1 MTHRPIRVIIA
12 DDQLLFAESLS
23 YVLKGISESIEVVA
37 IARDG
42 NEAVRLAEAHRP
54 DLVLMDVRMPGMDG
68 VEATRRIRE
77 QLPDTKI
84 VILTTFDDDEYVHY
98 ALKYGAVGYL
108 LKNIRPDDLVVSMRA
123 VMAGASLF
131 APGITSKMGGG
142 DTSDTAAIEQTL
154 TQLSR
159 RERDVLGLVMRMMN
173 NRQIGIELG
182 ISEHSVR
189 NYISGIYAAFG
200 VNDRMVLI
208 QHLSEHW
215 SRLGL

>member
-1 MTHRPIRVIIA
+1 MIYRTIRVIIA

-42 NEAVRLAEAHRP
+42 NEAVRLTELHRP
-54 DLVLMDVRMPGMDG
+54 DLVLMDVRMPEMDG

-77 QLPDTKI
+77 QAPGTKI

-131 APGITSKMGGG
+131 APAITSRMGGG
-142 DTSDTAAIEQTL
+142 DDSEGAQIEQTIS
-154 TQLSR
+154 QLSR

-208 QHLSEHW
+208 QRLSEHW
-215 SRLGL
+215 HRLGL

>member
-1 MTHRPIRVIIA
+1 MGQSIRVIIA
-12 DDQLLFAESLS
+12 DDQLLFAESLQ
-23 YVLKGISESIEVVA
+23 YVLKGISDAVQVVA

-42 NEAVRLAEAHRP
+42 TEAVALTLRHRP

-77 QLPDTKI
+77 QVPETKI

-131 APGITSKMGGG
+131 APDITSRILRDDESEVSELERIVAG
-142 DTSDTAAIEQTL
+142 
-154 TQLSR
+154 LSR
-159 RERDVLGLVMRMMN
+159 REREVLDLVMQMMN
-173 NRQIGIELG
+173 NRQIGDELS

-189 NYISGIYAAFG
+189 NYISSLYNAFEVG
-200 VNDRMVLI
+200 DRMVLI
-208 QHLSEHW
+208 QTLQDYWE
-215 SRLGL
+215 RLKL

>member
-1 MTHRPIRVIIA
+1 MGNVIRIVIA
-12 DDQLLFAESLS
+12 DDQILFAESLQ
-23 YVLKGISESIEVVA
+23 YVLKGISDQVEIVA

-42 NEAVRLAEAHRP
+42 AQAVDLTIRHRP

-77 QLPDTKI
+77 RAPDTKI

-108 LKNIRPDDLVVSMRA
+108 LKNIRPDDLVVSIRA

-131 APGITSKMGGG
+131 DPDITARIVHDEDSEA
-142 DTSDTAAIEQTL
+142 SVIEQVL
-154 TQLSR
+154 AGLSR
-159 RERDVLGLVMRMMN
+159 RERDVLGLVMEMRN
-173 NRQIGIELG
+173 NRQIGEDLG

-189 NYISGIYAAFG
+189 NYISSLYNAFEVG
-200 VNDRMVLI
+200 DRMTLI
-208 QHLSEHW
+208 QLLKEHW
-215 SRLGL
+215 KRFAL

>member
-1 MTHRPIRVIIA
+1 MGQSIRVIIA
-12 DDQLLFAESLS
+12 DDQLLFAESLQ
-23 YVLKGISESIEVVA
+23 YVLKGISDAVQVVA

-42 NEAVRLAEAHRP
+42 TEAVALTLKHRP

-77 QLPDTKI
+77 QAPETRI

-108 LKNIRPDDLVVSMRA
+108 LKSIRPDDLVISMRA

-131 APGITSKMGGG
+131 APDITSRIMR
-142 DTSDTAAIEQTL
+142 DDVSEVSELEQIVAG
-154 TQLSR
+154 LSR
-159 RERDVLGLVMRMMN
+159 RERDVLDLVMRMMN
-173 NRQIGIELG
+173 NRQIGDELG

-189 NYISGIYAAFG
+189 NYISSLYNAFEVG
-200 VNDRMVLI
+200 DRMVLL
-208 QHLSEHW
+208 QTLQDLW
-215 SRLGL
+215 DRLKL

>member
-1 MTHRPIRVIIA
+1 MSRTIRALIA
-12 DDQLLFAESLS
+12 DDQRLFAESLQ
-23 YVLKGISESIEVVA
+23 YVLKGISDAVDIIA
-37 IARDG
+37 IAEDG
-42 NEAVRLAEAHRP
+42 AEAVELAMKHRP
-54 DLVLMDVRMPGMDG
+54 DLILMDVRMPGMDG

-131 APGITSKMGGG
+131 DPEITSRIVA
-142 DTSDTAAIEQTL
+142 DEDSDASEIEEIIEH
-154 TQLSR
+154 LSR
-159 RERDVLGLVMRMMN
+159 RERDVLGLVMEMMN
-173 NRQIGIELG
+173 NRQISDALG

-189 NYISGIYAAFG
+189 NYISSLYNAFD
-200 VNDRMVLI
+200 VRDRMVLI
-208 QHLSEHW
+208 QQLQHHW
-215 SRLGL
+215 QRLR

>member
-1 MTHRPIRVIIA
+1 MGQSIRVIIA
-12 DDQLLFAESLS
+12 DDQLLFAESLQ
-23 YVLKGISESIEVVA
+23 YVLKGISDAVQVVA

-42 NEAVRLAEAHRP
+42 TEAVALTLKHRP

-77 QLPDTKI
+77 QAPETRI

-108 LKNIRPDDLVVSMRA
+108 LKNIRPDDLVISMRA

-131 APGITSKMGGG
+131 APDITSRIMR
-142 DTSDTAAIEQTL
+142 DDVSEVSELEQIVAG
-154 TQLSR
+154 LSR
-159 RERDVLGLVMRMMN
+159 RERDVLDLVMRMMN
-173 NRQIGIELG
+173 NRQIGDELG

-189 NYISGIYAAFG
+189 NYISSLYNAFEVG
-200 VNDRMVLI
+200 DRMVLL
-208 QHLSEHW
+208 QTLQDHW
-215 SRLGL
+215 DRLKL

>member
-1 MTHRPIRVIIA
+1 MTHRTIRVIIA

-42 NEAVRLAEAHRP
+42 NEAVRLTEAHRP

-142 DTSDTAAIEQTL
+142 DNSDAAAIEQTL